1 MRKFVTILMA
11 LLLMVCLFRAVNG
24 REPISVSKAV
34 ARLSTMEVSMA
45 DLVQEVARERTEL
58 EQALKKEWR
67 AALDGDGIIDT
78 IRNVWYL
85 LRDGFDYLWL
95 WIQLPQR
102 WLFFVIEA
110 IYELTTVLWSLVFVA

>member
-1 MRKFVTILMA
+1 
-11 LLLMVCLFRAVNG
+11 
-24 REPISVSKAV
+24 
-34 ARLSTMEVSMA
+34 MA

-58 EQALKKEWR
+58 EQALKREWR
-67 AALDGDGIIDT
+67 TALDGDGIVDT

-102 WLFFVIEA
+102 WLFFVIET
-110 IYELTTVLWSLVFVA
+110 IYELTSVLWSLVFVA